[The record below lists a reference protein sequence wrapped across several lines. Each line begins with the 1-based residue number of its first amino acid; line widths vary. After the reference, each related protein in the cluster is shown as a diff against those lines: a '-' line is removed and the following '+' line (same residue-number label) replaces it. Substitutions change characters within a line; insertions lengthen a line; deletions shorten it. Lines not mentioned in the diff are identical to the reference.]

1 VGFRT
6 GLGLRSGLIAFLPP
20 VFVAAPSH
28 RWDLVRGL
36 VTLRRREIAL
46 ASVSRV
52 VVFPACVAGSA

>member
-1 VGFRT
+1 
-6 GLGLRSGLIAFLPP
+6 LIAFLPP